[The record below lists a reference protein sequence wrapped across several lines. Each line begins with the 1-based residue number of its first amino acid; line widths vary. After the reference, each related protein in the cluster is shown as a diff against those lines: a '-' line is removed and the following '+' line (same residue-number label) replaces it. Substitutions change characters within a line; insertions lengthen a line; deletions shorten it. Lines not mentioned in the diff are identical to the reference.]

1 MLDFR
6 RLLYFCTIV
15 EQGQIS
21 RAARILHIS
30 QPSLSQSLKELEEEL
45 GLTLIHREGGKWQV
59 TELGQ
64 AFYIEAQRILTQVD
78 DLAQNICNPFA
89 RNADIFG
96 EVRVGCSGFCLSFIR
111 AMLPRMEQEYP
122 GIRMRL
128 LVTDNMALENKVQS
142 HGLDLAILHLPL
154 MYGNYVS
161 VPLAEQY
168 FVDVWSPLLHAPEE
182 DPVSLRTLASFPLML
197 SRRWSNSG
205 TFRPFIIAMQEE
217 NLRPRIIL
225 DTPASYWM
233 LDTLEEL
240 PAVAILHNTELPGR
254 AHALAVRR
262 INLPKLIFRPA
273 VIWGK
278 DSYITPQC
286 SKIIDLLCDTAGVP
300 RPRS

>member
-59 TELGQ
+59 TERGQ
-64 AFYIEAQRILTQVD
+64 AFYVEAQRILTQVD
-78 DLAQNICNPFA
+78 DLAQNIRNPFA

-154 MYGNYVS
+154 MYSNYVS

-168 FVDVWSPLLHAPEE
+168 FVAVWSPLLQAPEE

-240 PAVAILHNTELPGR
+240 PAVAILHHTELPGR
-254 AHALAVRR
+254 VHALAVRR

-273 VIWGK
+273 IIWGK

>member
-59 TELGQ
+59 TERGQ
-64 AFYIEAQRILTQVD
+64 AFYVEAQRILTQVD
-78 DLAQNICNPFA
+78 DLAQNIRNPFA

-154 MYGNYVS
+154 MYSNYVS

-168 FVDVWSPLLHAPEE
+168 FVAVWSPLLQAPEE

-240 PAVAILHNTELPGR
+240 PAVAILHHTELPGR

-273 VIWGK
+273 IIWGK

-286 SKIIDLLCDTAGVP
+286 SKIIDLLCDTTGVP